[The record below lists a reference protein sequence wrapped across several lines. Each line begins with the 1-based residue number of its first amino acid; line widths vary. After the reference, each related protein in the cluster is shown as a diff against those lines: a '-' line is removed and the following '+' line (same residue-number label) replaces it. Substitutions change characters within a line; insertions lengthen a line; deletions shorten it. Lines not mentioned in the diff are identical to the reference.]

1 MDVLL
6 VTRAI
11 NLFLDLLPP
20 FILVRFAF
28 GCVVE
33 VLLEECVVVVL
44 VARGRPR
51 FGFGPVPKKREGQ
64 NIQKIENRRK
74 KCQCLVCV

>member
-74 KCQCLVCV
+74 KCQ